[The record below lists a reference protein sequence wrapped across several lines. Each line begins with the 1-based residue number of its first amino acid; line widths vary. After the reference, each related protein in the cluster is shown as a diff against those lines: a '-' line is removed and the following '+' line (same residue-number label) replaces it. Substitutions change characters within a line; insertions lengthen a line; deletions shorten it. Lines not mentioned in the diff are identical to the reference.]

1 MSILLSP
8 AQRGVVEAPDH
19 HYLVV
24 ASAGSGKTRV
34 LTERVRYLLE
44 TKKIRSQVMAL
55 TFTNKAAD
63 EMRRRLQDLPDLSER
78 TYLGTIHSF
87 CQSIIETH
95 GKVIGFEAPTTIIER
110 ESDRIAML
118 EEVFTESADLKHFL
132 ERQDSPKTRRKFL
145 YEVLEKFSACKR
157 DWESF
162 EAITSGDWPNKTEV
176 RAFREYQKHLAS
188 QRVIDFDDILLLAY
202 RILTERPA
210 VANIYQRTYRHI
222 CVDEAQDLN
231 AVQYALIRTLGEK
244 AESVLLVGDPNQAIY
259 GFNGSSKRF
268 MLEKFPE
275 DFGAKQ
281 LELRENFR
289 SSRAVI
295 QAASALYEGSIDL
308 DNVALDGELVLEP
321 CVDEETEAGWV
332 ADKVRA
338 LLATGSHP
346 EIDGPITLDRI
357 AVLARNRYVFGPLQ
371 GHLTE
376 AGIDFYLRQPGG
388 GASLESDLGQV
399 FDLGIRLLV
408 NPRNRLHA
416 REFVRRLGSACKPDS
431 RSQEPLALLKSACDT
446 ASESWKNRTPA
457 LLEAWSILQSD
468 VNKFSSAIGTIEESV
483 TAIAM
488 EETHDTEERA
498 LAIADLG
505 FLRAVWRNYS
515 QRVAKG
521 HRSLGQFRNQM
532 ATGET
537 VPNVE
542 GKGLTL
548 ATVHAMKGLEFDIVF
563 IMGLVEG
570 GFPDYRAVKAGG
582 TALAEE
588 KNDCFVAITRAKR
601 LLYLTWPKT
610 KYMPWDKENR
620 VAQRKSRFVEDIEKN
635 GI

>member
-1 MSILLSP
+1 MSILLSS
-8 AQRGVVEAPDH
+8 AQKSIVEAPDD

-44 TKKIRSQVMAL
+44 AQKIRSQVMTL

-63 EMRRRLQDLPDLSER
+63 EMRQRLQNLPDLSER

-87 CQSIIETH
+87 CQSIIEAH
-95 GKVIGFEAPTTIIER
+95 GKVIGFEEHPTIIER

-118 EEVFTESADLKHFL
+118 EEAFTESADLNRFL
-132 ERQDSPKTRRKFL
+132 KRQDSPKARRKFL
-145 YEVLEKFSACKR
+145 YEALEKFSACKR
-157 DWESF
+157 DWERF
-162 EAITSGDWPNKTEV
+162 EAITSGDWPNQTEV
-176 RAFREYQKHLAS
+176 RGFREYQNHLAS

-210 VANIYQRTYRHI
+210 VANIYQRTYRYV

-231 AVQYALIRTLGEK
+231 AVQYALIRVLGEK

-275 DFGAKQ
+275 DFGAKKI
-281 LELRENFR
+281 ELRENFR

-295 QAASALYEGSIDL
+295 QAANALYKGSIDL
-308 DNVALDGELVLEP
+308 DNVALEGELHIEA
-321 CVDEETEAGWV
+321 CEDEEIEAGWV
-332 ADKVRA
+332 TKKVEA
-338 LLATGSHP
+338 LLTTGSHV

-371 GHLTE
+371 EHLT
-376 AGIDFYLRQPGG
+376 AKGIDFYLRQPGG

-408 NPRNRLHA
+408 NPQNRLHA
-416 REFVRRLGSACKPDS
+416 REFIRRLGSSCQPDFGS
-431 RSQEPLALLKSACDT
+431 KEPLALLQSACDS
-446 ASESWKNRTPA
+446 ASETWVNRIPA
-457 LLEAWSILQSD
+457 LLEAWGSLQSD
-468 VNKFSSAIGTIEESV
+468 VNKFSGAIGTIEDRV
-483 TAIAM
+483 TAVAM
-488 EETHDTEERA
+488 EEADDIDEQA
-498 LAIADLG
+498 LAIADFG
-505 FLRAVWRNYS
+505 FLRAVWRNYT

-521 HRSLGQFRNQM
+521 NRSLGQFRNQM

-537 VPNVE
+537 VPHVD

-570 GFPDYRAVKAGG
+570 GFPDYRAVNAGG
-582 TALAEE
+582 TPLAEE
-588 KNDCFVAITRAKR
+588 KNDAFVALTRAKR
-601 LLYLTWPKT
+601 LLYLTWPQT
-610 KYMPWDKENR
+610 KFMPWDKENR
-620 VAQRKSRFVEDIEKN
+620 VSQRRSRFVQEIEN
-635 GI
+635 IG